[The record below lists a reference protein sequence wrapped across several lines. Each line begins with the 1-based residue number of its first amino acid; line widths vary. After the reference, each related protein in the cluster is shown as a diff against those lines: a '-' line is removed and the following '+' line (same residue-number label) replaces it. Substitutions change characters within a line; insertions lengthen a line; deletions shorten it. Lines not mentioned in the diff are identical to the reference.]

1 MASGDRVE
9 TRLVGP
15 VQLTNLEAAIGS
27 AVASGHVWVVKQII
41 FTNTTGTDRLI
52 YMNIGTATTGGVT
65 KAFVYGLPI
74 AGNDTIVLDTALVL
88 NGPNDKF
95 WGNSD
100 LTAAV
105 NCVIIGWDKEL

>member
-15 VQLTNLEAAIGS
+15 VQLTASDAAVGS
-27 AVASGHVWVVKQII
+27 AVATAHVWVVKQII

-74 AGNDTIVLDTALVL
+74 AGNDTVVLDTALVL
-88 NGPNDKF
+88 NAADKF
-95 WGNSD
+95 WGCSD
-100 LTAAV
+100 SASAV
-105 NCVIIGWDKEL
+105 NVIVVGWDKEI

>member
-88 NGPNDKF
+88 NAADKF
-95 WGNSD
+95 FGYSD

-105 NCVIIGWDKEL
+105 NVTVVGWDKEL

>member
-15 VQLTNLEAAIGS
+15 VQLTASDAAVGS

-41 FTNTTGTDRLI
+41 YTNTTGTDRLI
-52 YMNIGTATTGGVT
+52 YMNIGAASTGGVT

-88 NGPNDKF
+88 NAADKF
-95 WGNSD
+95 FGYSD

>member
-15 VQLTNLEAAIGS
+15 VQLTASDAAVGS
-27 AVASGHVWVVKQII
+27 AVTAGHVWVVKQII

-65 KAFVYGLPI
+65 QAFVYGLPI

-88 NGPNDKF
+88 NAADKF
-95 WGNSD
+95 FGYSD
-100 LTAAV
+100 TASAV
-105 NCVIIGWDKEL
+105 NVTVVGWDKEI

>member
-15 VQLTNLEAAIGS
+15 SQLTASDAAVGS
-27 AVASGHVWVVKQII
+27 AVAVGHVWVVKQII
-41 FTNTTGTDRLI
+41 STNTTGIDRLI
-52 YMNIGTATTGGVT
+52 YMNIGTSSTGGVT

-88 NGPNDKF
+88 NASDKF
-95 WGNSD
+95 WGYSD
-100 LTAAV
+100 IASAV
-105 NCVIIGWDKEL
+105 NVTVVGWDKEI

>member
-15 VQLTNLEAAIGS
+15 VQLTASDAAVGS

-65 KAFVYGLPI
+65 KAFVYGLPL

-88 NGPNDKF
+88 NAADKF
-95 WGNSD
+95 FGYSD
-100 LTAAV
+100 TASAV
-105 NCVIIGWDKEL
+105 TVTVVGWDKEI

>member
-15 VQLTNLEAAIGS
+15 VQLTASDAAVGS

-105 NCVIIGWDKEL
+105 NVTVVGWDKEI

>member
-1 MASGDRVE
+1 MSSGDRVE

-15 VQLTNLEAAIGS
+15 VQLAASDAAVGS

-52 YMNIGTATTGGVT
+52 YMNIGTALTGGVT

-88 NGPNDKF
+88 NANDKF

-100 LTAAV
+100 TASAV
-105 NCVIIGWDKEL
+105 NVTVVGWDKEI

>member
-15 VQLTNLEAAIGS
+15 VQLTASDAAVGS

-88 NGPNDKF
+88 NAADKF
-95 WGNSD
+95 WGYSD
-100 LTAAV
+100 VTTAV
-105 NCVIIGWDKEL
+105 NCVIIGWDKEI